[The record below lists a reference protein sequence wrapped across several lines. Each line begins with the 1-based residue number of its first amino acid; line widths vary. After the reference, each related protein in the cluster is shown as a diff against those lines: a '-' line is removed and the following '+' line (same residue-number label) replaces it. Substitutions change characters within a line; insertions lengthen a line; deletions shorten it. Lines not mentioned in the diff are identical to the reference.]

1 MRGEVFR
8 LSQASSDSEWKE
20 FYKTAGLSLIV
31 AGILVLLTLPL
42 IPILIPSLAPATPL
56 AGLQSLQTQGT
67 LFGLTWG
74 LYLVSDLLYL
84 IAIPALYI
92 VLRQVN
98 RAALLIAVIFNSV
111 FVAIDVGI
119 NIPLN
124 LSLVKL
130 SSAYATAQNATERTA
145 IIATAQ
151 LTMNVTGITTLIA
164 TFLQFAAII
173 LVGYTMLKGGVFKK
187 SSGYI
192 GIVCGILALLFI
204 PAISLGSM
212 MLAGLFNIGGFVLL
226 VIWSIIVGYK
236 LFKLG

>member
-1 MRGEVFR
+1 MG
-8 LSQASSDSEWKE
+8 QASSANSEWMG
-20 FYKTAGLSLIV
+20 FYKTSGISLII

-42 IPILIPSLAPATPL
+42 IPILIPSLAPATPQ

-67 LFGLTWG
+67 LFGVTWG

-84 IAIPALYI
+84 IAIPALYL

-98 RAALLIAVIFNSV
+98 RAALLIAVIFNTI
-111 FVAIDVGI
+111 FVAIDIGV

-130 SSAYATAQNATERTA
+130 SGAYATAQNATQRTA
-145 IIATAQ
+145 IVATAQ
-151 LTMNVTGITTLIA
+151 LTLNVAGVTTLIA

-173 LVGYTMLKGGVFKK
+173 LISYTMLKGGVFKK
-187 SSGYI
+187 SSSYI

-204 PAISLGSM
+204 PAITLGSM

-236 LFKLG
+236 IFKLG